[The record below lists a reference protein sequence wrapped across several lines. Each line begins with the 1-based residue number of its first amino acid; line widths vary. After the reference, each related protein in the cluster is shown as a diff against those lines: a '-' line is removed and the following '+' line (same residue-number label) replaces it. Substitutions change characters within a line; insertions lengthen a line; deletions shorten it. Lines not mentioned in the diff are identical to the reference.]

1 MSCPSC
7 GSLNHAEFAAE
18 VLIHPGGPAHLPN
31 PAVLAFPK
39 VVICLDCGAARCIIP
54 DAELQILRQRMRPA
68 AALHTGDRDL
78 RRELLSGQATADKL
92 SASKNCIDGGW

>member
-18 VLIHPGGPAHLPN
+18 MLIHPGGPAHLPN

-39 VVICLDCGAARCIIP
+39 VVICLDCGAARCAIP
-54 DAELQILRQRMRPA
+54 HAELQILRERMRPA
-68 AALHTGDRDL
+68 APLDTGDRGL
-78 RRELLSGQATADKL
+78 RSELLSGQATADKPPTF
-92 SASKNCIDGGW
+92 KNCIDGGW